1 MRLNGLIREA
11 FLGECAFLSWVL
23 KAFMETDLQKEKIR
37 RHEYIQLDST
47 VSFLIQYQKTFM
59 EWN

>member
-1 MRLNGLIREA
+1 MRLNGLIRKA

-23 KAFMETDLQKEKIR
+23 KAFMEIDLQKEKIC

-47 VSFLIQYQKTFM
+47 VSFLIQDQKTFM